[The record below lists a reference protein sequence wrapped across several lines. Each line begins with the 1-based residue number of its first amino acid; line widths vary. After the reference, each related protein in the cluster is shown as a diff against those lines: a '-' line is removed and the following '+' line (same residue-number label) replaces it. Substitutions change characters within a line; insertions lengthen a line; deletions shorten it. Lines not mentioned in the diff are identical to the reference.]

1 MTCPCGSASYD
12 SASYDSASC
21 DSAALG
27 SASCGSA
34 AVRYDKRP
42 VGHPSGPSWA
52 EPYGLGINSGT

>member
-1 MTCPCGSASYD
+1 MTCPCGT
-12 SASYDSASC
+12 ASC
-21 DSAALG
+21 DGAALG
-27 SASCGSA
+27 SATLGSASCDGA